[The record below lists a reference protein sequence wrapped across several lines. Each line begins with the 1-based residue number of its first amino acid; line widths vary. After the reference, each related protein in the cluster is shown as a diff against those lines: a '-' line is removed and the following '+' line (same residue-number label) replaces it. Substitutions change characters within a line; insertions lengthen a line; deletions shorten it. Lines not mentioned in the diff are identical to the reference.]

1 MNTLKIECSKDD
13 YIIKRSLEV
22 NSENDLKVEVPEDWN
37 CDYVNAVLWEEDICE
52 IFENGD
58 DRILMI
64 PECAELLLE
73 GVKEDDEKKHI
84 SIPARY
90 DDLEILIVKV

>member
-1 MNTLKIECSKDD
+1 MKLCNIGHNFDYEMEKLIRLFLPFEKITVLHTEEYDDRYAVCS
-13 YIIKRSLEV
+13 L
-22 NSENDLKVEVPEDWN
+22 
-37 CDYVNAVLWEEDICE
+37 
-52 IFENGD
+52 FENGD

-90 DDLEILIVKV
+90 EDLEILIVKV